1 MGSGKSTRAESEA
14 DAPPA
19 DAQGHVAHAGARI
32 WYAACGAGPPVVLL
46 HGGLGSGEDWAEQ
59 IPALVANGYRAIAID
74 SRGQG
79 RSTRDAQPFS
89 YELMASD
96 VLAVMDALAIDKAA
110 VVGWSDGAII
120 GLILAMQ
127 SPARIQRVFAFGGNM
142 DLSGVKQ
149 VSPSD
154 PFVIR
159 LIDRARQDYRRLS
172 ETPDEFKAVADAIF
186 RMMATQPNYR
196 AEDLATIG
204 VPVAIVHAEHD
215 EFITG
220 AHSEYLARSI
230 PRAALVVLPGV
241 GHAAMQEQPQA
252 FNAAML
258 AFLAAP

>member
-1 MGSGKSTRAESEA
+1 M
-14 DAPPA
+14 
-19 DAQGHVAHAGARI
+19 
-32 WYAACGAGPPVVLL
+32 AA
-46 HGGLGSGEDWAEQ
+46 
-59 IPALVANGYRAIAID
+59 
-74 SRGQG
+74 
-79 RSTRDAQPFS
+79 
-89 YELMASD
+89 D

-127 SPARIQRVFAFGGNM
+127 SRARIRRVFAFGGTM

-154 PFVIR
+154 PFVTG
-159 LIDRARQDYRRLS
+159 LVDRAAKDYARLS
-172 ETPDEFKAVADAIF
+172 ETPGEFKMVADAIF

-220 AHSEYLARSI
+220 PHSEYLARSI
-230 PRAALVVLPGV
+230 PHAALVVLPGV
-241 GHAAMQEQPQA
+241 GHTAMQEQPQA

-258 AFLAAP
+258 AFLGAG